1 MTTCSIGA
9 IAYLNAA
16 PLIEGLADDPDVRLE
31 FAVPSVL
38 AARWRGGAYHA
49 ALVPVA
55 DSLAVAEARIVPGIA
70 IGAEGRCESVKLFHR
85 LPLERVRTVALDR
98 DSVTSNA
105 LLRILA
111 AERFGI
117 APEWLVPS
125 ERDAFPPPA
134 DAFLSIGD
142 KTFRVEPRSFEAID
156 LGEAWTQWTGLP
168 FVFAT
173 WATIGPVPMGLAARL
188 RQAAEQGRGRLGE
201 LARREATRA
210 GLDEPAALRY
220 LRDALRYDL
229 DARAMEGL
237 TRFCHLAR
245 RHALLPADAA
255 PRLLEA

>member
-1 MTTCSIGA
+1 MSRYSIGA

-16 PLIEGLADDPDVRLE
+16 PLLEGLPEDPEVRLD
-31 FAVPSVL
+31 FAVPSAL

-55 DSLAVAEARIVPGIA
+55 EALAVAEARIVPGVA
-70 IGAEGRCESVKLFHR
+70 IGSEGRCESVKLFHR
-85 LPLERVRTVALDR
+85 LPLVRVRTVALDR

-125 ERDAFPPPA
+125 EGDPFPPPA

-142 KTFRVEPRSFEAID
+142 KTFRVEPRTFEAID

-173 WATIGPVPMGLAARL
+173 WATIGPVPDGLVARLQAAARL
-188 RQAAEQGRGRLGE
+188 GGMRLGAI
-201 LARREATRA
+201 ARREGPRA
-210 GLDEPAALRY
+210 GLDEASALRY
-220 LRDALRYDL
+220 LRGALRYDL
-229 DARAMEGL
+229 DARAIEGL
-237 TRFCHLAR
+237 MRFCELAR
-245 RHALLPADAA
+245 RHALLPAASS
-255 PRLLEA
+255 PRLLDV

>member
-1 MTTCSIGA
+1 MTPFSIGA
-9 IAYLNAA
+9 IAYLNTA
-16 PLIEGLADDPDVRLE
+16 PLIEGLAGDPDVRIE

-38 AARWRGGAYHA
+38 AARWRGGAYHV

-55 DSLAVAEARIVPGIA
+55 DSLAVAESRIVPGVA

-85 LPLERVRTVALDR
+85 LPLARVRTVALDR

-125 ERDAFPPPA
+125 EGDPFPPPA

-142 KTFRVEPRSFEAID
+142 KTFSVEPRSFEAVD

-173 WATIGPVPMGLAARL
+173 WAAIGPVPEGLPARLQTAARL
-188 RQAAEQGRGRLGE
+188 GRERLGAI
-201 LARREATRA
+201 ARREAPRA
-210 GLDEPAALRY
+210 GLGEAAALRY
-220 LRDALRYDL
+220 LRDSLRYDL
-229 DARAMEGL
+229 DARAHEGL
-237 TRFCHLAR
+237 ARFCELAK
-245 RHALLPADAA
+245 RHALLPAAA
-255 PRLLEA
+255 TPRLLGA